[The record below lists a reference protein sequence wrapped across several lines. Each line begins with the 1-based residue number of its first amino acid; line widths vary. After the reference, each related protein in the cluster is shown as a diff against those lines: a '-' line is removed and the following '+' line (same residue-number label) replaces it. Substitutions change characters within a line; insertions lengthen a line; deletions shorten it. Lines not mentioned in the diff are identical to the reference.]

1 MVNIEQIKHRAN
13 IYNKIL
19 NKPQRP
25 DEKDIKIAAEH
36 LRDCLKYPTTG
47 LLARE
52 TYNTTT
58 NPFKQTKNKKFLN
71 SLPAIK
77 QLNKFVDAHF
87 NRLYP
92 KTAKIRKLF
101 IANDNIS
108 FDKVKPKNSG
118 EIKHSILKLMLWF

>member
-1 MVNIEQIKHRAN
+1 M
-13 IYNKIL
+13 
-19 NKPQRP
+19 
-25 DEKDIKIAAEH
+25 
-36 LRDCLKYPTTG
+36 KYPTAG

-71 SLPAIK
+71 SLPVIK